1 MADIFELILSA
12 PDGRER
18 RMAAWLP
25 SERVKQELYAD
36 ANKRGLRVELNE
48 LN

>member
-12 PDGRER
+12 PDGREQ

-25 SERVKQELYAD
+25 SERARQELYSDAD
-36 ANKRGLRVELNE
+36 KHGLRVELNK